1 MEHGGTT
8 KTTGT
13 VDNFSRSH
21 TWIAHLVYVC
31 VNNNNAMSNVVFA
44 ASKQNSWR
52 RWGMSAR

>member
-1 MEHGGTT
+1 MEHGETA

-31 VNNNNAMSNVVFA
+31 VNNKNATYSVVFA
-44 ASKQNSWR
+44 ASKQNSR
-52 RWGMSAR
+52 GMWGMSAR